1 MLLRQI
7 WRKNFQEND
16 SPVSDYNGTIHVRS
30 LGYQYRQSTY
40 HILLGPLTLVVFA
53 TFGAAI
59 YAPVIQPKKP
69 VDGCLVE
76 DGMMQEMMDGPL
88 GSLGD
93 SEDFDPTNIIH
104 LMMAASRIR
113 LNREVGENEPLQ
125 IHLDSTRSNMP
136 ETRMVQLQEDDE
148 EIFMVRNSYRLW

>member
-104 LMMAASRIR
+104 LI
-113 LNREVGENEPLQ
+113 
-125 IHLDSTRSNMP
+125 
-136 ETRMVQLQEDDE
+136 
-148 EIFMVRNSYRLW
+148 SY